1 VAFSKQYC
9 LSETE
14 ARGGASC
21 IAWASLET
29 GAPKLSA
36 ALIFLW
42 LLSFYQEKESN
53 IVLLGEQK
61 MNKTIFKTKNVTL
74 DLRFATSRMLIVSYQ
89 DNMPKFLFT

>member
-1 VAFSKQYC
+1 VFFLRSPLC
-9 LSETE
+9 S
-14 ARGGASC
+14 
-21 IAWASLET
+21 
-29 GAPKLSA
+29 LSA
-36 ALIFLW
+36 SRRIW

-61 MNKTIFKTKNVTL
+61 MNKTIFKTKKVTL